1 MAQRQARKFNAG
13 AGVSFRDGK
22 YVTGVEAA
30 SRVLA
35 SVPEEIRASLVRAM
49 VRGGETLKEAAETL
63 APVSQGG
70 GDLKGSIYT
79 EFAIGQR
86 NRRGRLATLALG
98 EAVADNSLRLLVKA
112 GDDKQTAIAGLA
124 QEFGRAPGGEGVN
137 ANHPGHN
144 AQPFMFPAWFG
155 QIKKIRRRI
164 KSALTRAVKK
174 ASRRG

>member
-1 MAQRQARKFNAG
+1 MARKARKFSAG

-30 SRVLA
+30 SRALA
-35 SVPEEIRASLVRAM
+35 NVPEEIRAALVKAM
-49 VRGGETLKEAAETL
+49 VRGGETLKEAAEEL
-63 APVSQGG
+63 APVSVGG
-70 GDLKGSIYT
+70 GDLKASIYT

-86 NRRGRLATLALG
+86 NKRGKLATFARGADL
-98 EAVADNSLRLLVKA
+98 ADNSLQLLVKA

-137 ANHPGHN
+137 ANHPGHDP
-144 AQPFMFPAWFG
+144 QPFMFPAWFS

-174 ASRRG
+174 AAKRG